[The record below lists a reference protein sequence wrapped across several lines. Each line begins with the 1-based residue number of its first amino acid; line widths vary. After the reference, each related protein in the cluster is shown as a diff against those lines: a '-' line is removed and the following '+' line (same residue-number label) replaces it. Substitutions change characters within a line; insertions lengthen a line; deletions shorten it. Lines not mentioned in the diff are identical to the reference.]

1 MKNMLMLL
9 CAAGF
14 LAGCKPAQPAA
25 KTAPATPPPAPRQ
38 TQAQPQTQTQPQAAG
53 PAERQG
59 IVQEISQAVDYG
71 TGAAQLRAKKS
82 AVDRIKQANQQQQR
96 QHQEALDQ

>member
-1 MKNMLMLL
+1 MKHMLLLL

-14 LAGCKPAQPAA
+14 LAGCEPAQPAA
-25 KTAPATPPPAPRQ
+25 KPAPTAPPPAPRQ
-38 TQAQPQTQTQPQAAG
+38 PQTQPQAAG

-71 TGAAQLRAKKS
+71 TGAAQLKAKKS
-82 AVDRIKQANQQQQR
+82 AVDRIKQINQQQQS
-96 QHQEALDQ
+96 QHQNALDQ